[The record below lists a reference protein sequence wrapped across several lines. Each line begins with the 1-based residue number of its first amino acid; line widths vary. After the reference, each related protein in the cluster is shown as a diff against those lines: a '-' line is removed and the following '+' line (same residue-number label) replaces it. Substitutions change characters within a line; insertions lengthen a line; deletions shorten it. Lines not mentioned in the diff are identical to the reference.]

1 MAEKIVSPGV
11 FTNENDLSFLPA
23 GVAQIGAAFVGPTAK
38 GPAFVP
44 VVLRNFE
51 QFKSYFGDL
60 NDSYYIPYAVRN
72 YLKNSAQVTVVR
84 VVSGGGYITNG
95 LSIISGSTIV
105 GLLLPTT
112 KVGASNGTDF
122 SATTGGGAVTAGT
135 ASLVVSG
142 SGVTAQTVDIS
153 FTSTDTNYLIKVLG
167 KSVKGAKKPYAYVY
181 FENYATAQAS
191 KNFTIISGSASASID
206 LSGKTTDYGKY
217 RPGVTPWIT
226 SQLIGTGAS
235 KAAQNLFRIKTQGDG
250 DLFNRTY
257 KISIINNTL
266 AGNVPGSD
274 YGYFTILVRDY
285 NDTDKRP
292 VVLETY
298 SNLNLD
304 PDSANYIA
312 RRIGDRYYEVDTT
325 SAFGAEVVAKGEY
338 SNISKLIYVEV
349 DQNVKDKAID
359 PGLNPYGFATVS
371 DTVVVPGCSMPTASI
386 VRSNPEIEG
395 DYSDRAYYGWDYTAA
410 DNVNYLRPIPNG
422 ATVGSNVLF
431 NLDESFV
438 SVDYGSPKD
447 SQTSPSVG
455 FAGSSIS
462 GSTLRGLD
470 VSVIAKFNVPFQD
483 GFDGDDPAV
492 PLNTGANIT
501 STNAVGMNCDNAT
514 TSGSQ
519 AYFTALNIMSNA
531 ETFDI
536 NLLAMPGINMA
547 DHKIVCDKAIDVAA
561 TRGDTFVILDP
572 VKQSQ
577 TIGVAI
583 SGVENSL
590 IDSNYAAAYWPWVKI
605 LDVNKNKP
613 VWVPASTVI
622 PGVIARSDA
631 SSFEWFA
638 PAGLNRGGISD
649 ALEVEAKLSVSQR
662 DSLYDA
668 RINPLA
674 SFPAQGVCVWGQKT
688 LQTKPSALDRVNV
701 RRLMITLKKY
711 IASSTR
717 YLVFENNTVE
727 TRQRFLNIVTPY
739 LENVK
744 ARQGLYGFRVVM
756 DESNNTPDIID
767 RNILY
772 GQIFVQP
779 TKTAEFIVLDFNI
792 LPTGATFDNV

>member
-44 VVLRNFE
+44 IVLRNFE
-51 QFKSYFGDL
+51 QFKAYYGDL

-84 VVSGGGYITNG
+84 VVTEGGYLTNG

-105 GLLLPTT
+105 GFLLPTT
-112 KVGASNGTDF
+112 QVGQSTGADF
-122 SATTGGGAVTAGT
+122 AKTTGGGTVTAGT

-142 SGVTAQTVDIS
+142 SNVTAQTVDVS
-153 FTSTDTNYLIKVLG
+153 FTSTATNYIIKVLG
-167 KSVKGAKKPYAYVY
+167 KSAKGAKKPYAYVY
-181 FENYATAQAS
+181 FEDYATAQAS
-191 KNFTIISGSASASID
+191 KNFTVVSGSASASID
-206 LSGKTTDYGKY
+206 LSGATTDYGKF
-217 RPGVTPWIT
+217 RPGVTPWVT
-226 SQLIGTGAS
+226 SQFIGTGAN
-235 KAAQNLFRIKTQGDG
+235 KAAQNLFRVKTQGDG

-266 AGNVPGSD
+266 AGYVPGSD
-274 YGYFTILVRDY
+274 YGYFTLLVRDY

-292 VVLETY
+292 NVLETY
-298 SNLNLD
+298 SNLTLD

-312 RRIGDRYYEVDTT
+312 RRIGDRYYEVDST

-338 SNISKLIYVEV
+338 PNISKLIYVEV
-349 DQNVKDKAID
+349 DTTVKNKAID
-359 PGLNPYGFATVS
+359 PSLNPYGFATVS
-371 DTVVVPGCSMPTASI
+371 DTVIVPGCTLPTASI
-386 VRSNPEIEG
+386 VRANPEIES
-395 DYSDRAYYGWDYTAA
+395 DYSERAYYGWNYTAA

-422 ATVGSNVLF
+422 ATTGSNTLF
-431 NLDESFV
+431 NLDEATISA
-438 SVDYGSPKD
+438 DYGTAKD
-447 SQTSPSVG
+447 ANSSLTAGGIISASV
-455 FAGSSIS
+455 
-462 GSTLRGLD
+462 LRGLD
-470 VSVIAKFNVPFQD
+470 VSTIAKFNVPFQN

-501 STNAVGMNCDNAT
+501 STNAVGMNCDSAAS
-514 TSGSQ
+514 SGSVSY
-519 AYFTALNIMSNA
+519 AKALNIMSNA

-536 NLLAMPGINMA
+536 NLLAMPGVNMA
-547 DHKIVCDKAIDVAA
+547 DHKPVIDKAIDVA
-561 TRGDTFVILDP
+561 TNRGDTFVVIDP

-590 IDSNYAAAYWPWVKI
+590 VDSNYAAAYWPWVKI

-622 PGVIARSDA
+622 PGVIAKSDA

-638 PAGLNRGGISD
+638 PAGLNRGGIPD

-792 LPTGATFDNV
+792 LPTGATFDNA